1 MMKEKLKK
9 VWKNRLLP
17 ILAILLIVI
26 ITAAPEMAGFS
37 VELFALLDGLGAELF
52 LLCFSVGIR
61 LYVKMFFDSA
71 RTFRN
76 AVRAFIERLDPYF
89 FIPSR
94 HQIVECPGILVHAI
108 PGYISLYLFAI
119 CWPSITV
126 DA

>member
-9 VWKNRLLP
+9 VLKNRLSP
-17 ILAILLIVI
+17 ILAVLLIVVVAGHEI
-26 ITAAPEMAGFS
+26 GISMEM
-37 VELFALLDGLGAELF
+37 FALLDGLGAELF
-52 LLCFSVGIR
+52 LLCFLVGIR

-94 HQIVECPGILVHAI
+94 HQIVECPGISVHTI
-108 PGYISLYLFAI
+108 PGYVSLYLFAL

>member
-9 VWKNRLLP
+9 VLKNRLSR
-17 ILAILLIVI
+17 ILAVLLIVVVAGHEI
-26 ITAAPEMAGFS
+26 GISMEM
-37 VELFALLDGLGAELF
+37 FALLDGLGAELF
-52 LLCFSVGIR
+52 LLCFLVGIR

-94 HQIVECPGILVHAI
+94 HQIVECPGISVHAI